1 MKSWKNYHKMKLI
14 VQIKNSSNMSLNDQ
28 LTVVY
33 NVAIW
38 RTQPNKFPPK
48 NVFNSSDKFLMSSLK
63 NNFSSSF
70 EGTNNS
76 AHTKFLIIIWKKTIF
91 VITERKTIS
100 YTCVKSFR
108 CLFQML
114 LINVSQLLFFV
125 FFYAQLT
132 FVFYLQRNFSI
143 ACFHT
148 IAFFS
153 ETFFVVFLCYYLAD
167 ETGDIFY
174 MCEKMKKKL

>member
-1 MKSWKNYHKMKLI
+1 MKRWKNYHKMKLI

-76 AHTKFLIIIWKKTIF
+76 AHTKFLIIIWKKNNF
-91 VITERKTIS
+91 CNYGKKNNFLYLRK
-100 YTCVKSFR
+100 K
-108 CLFQML
+108 FQML
-114 LINVSQLLFFV
+114 VSDAFNKCQSVIIFRLFLCPINLCFLSSEE
-125 FFYAQLT
+125 FFYRLLP
-132 FVFYLQRNFSI
+132 YY
-143 ACFHT
+143 CF
-148 IAFFS
+148 F
-153 ETFFVVFLCYYLAD
+153 
-167 ETGDIFY
+167 
-174 MCEKMKKKL
+174 